1 MSNDI
6 AKFGKPKKRKLYEIK
21 IYTQQE
27 NLRNENIIGKIK
39 RDQED
44 ILNYAEVLNEEENNQ
59 KKKKHHKKKTKE
71 IDENSEKSEK
81 KLSDKS
87 SKIINDV
94 NKIISNM
101 NQSTEELKKL
111 NALFLIGT
119 SKKINKTSN
128 IQSQNL
134 PELNN
139 SKEIKDEKLIEEDEK
154 NKLENKKKKPL
165 NFTYINDNYRK
176 QLNRAFM
183 NFNPIIHLGN
193 LNLLRKADPSIN
205 EDIEKLEKHIDQ
217 DLKSIIDPY
226 YYKHQYEKLLKE
238 YEKSR
243 KRINT
248 APTENYNYNNNYT
261 YNPSLTTNSNK
272 TNNSIAVYRKRK
284 IKNKL
289 EIKRK
294 FPDKELRLKELKNM
308 DDCLKQI
315 SKSINE
321 NNINNYY
328 NNYNNL
334 RNYSIEQQT
343 HTYFPDIRKA
353 NDIMREIQQDR
364 LIRGLNKETKTKKKY
379 VEIENDK
386 IVEQI
391 SKGKDSLLKDI
402 IEIEKK

>member
-1 MSNDI
+1 MSNKI
-6 AKFGKPKKRKLYEIK
+6 NIIGKPKKRKLYEIK

-27 NLRNENIIGKIK
+27 NLKDEYIMGKIK
-39 RDQED
+39 RNQED

-94 NKIISNM
+94 NRIISNM
-101 NQSTEELKKL
+101 NESTEELKKL

-119 SKKINKTSN
+119 SKKINKTNN
-128 IQSQNL
+128 IQSENL
-134 PELNN
+134 EELKY

-154 NKLENKKKKPL
+154 NKLENKKKKPF

-205 EDIEKLEKHIDQ
+205 EDIAKLEEHINK
-217 DLKSIIDPY
+217 DLKSIIDPH

-238 YEKSR
+238 HEKLR
-243 KRINT
+243 KGLKT
-248 APTENYNYNNNYT
+248 APTENYNINNYT

-272 TNNSIAVYRKRK
+272 TNNSIPVYRKRK
-284 IKNKL
+284 LKNKL

-315 SKSINE
+315 SKSINDD
-321 NNINNYY
+321 NINNYY

-334 RNYSIEQQT
+334 RNYSIQQQT

-364 LIRGLNKETKTKKKY
+364 LIRGLNKETKNKKKY
-379 VEIENDK
+379 VENENNK

-391 SKGKDSLLKDI
+391 SKGKDLLLKDI
-402 IEIEKK
+402 IEIEK

>member
-1 MSNDI
+1 MSNKI
-6 AKFGKPKKRKLYEIK
+6 NIIGKPKKRKLYEIK

-27 NLRNENIIGKIK
+27 NLKDEYIMGKIK
-39 RDQED
+39 RNQED
-44 ILNYAEVLNEEENNQ
+44 ILNYAEVLNEEENNL
-59 KKKKHHKKKTKE
+59 KKKKHLKKKSKE
-71 IDENSEKSEK
+71 IDEYSEKTEK

-94 NKIISNM
+94 NRIISNM
-101 NQSTEELKKL
+101 NESTEELKKL

-119 SKKINKTSN
+119 SKKINKTNN
-128 IQSQNL
+128 IQSENL
-134 PELNN
+134 EELKY

-154 NKLENKKKKPL
+154 NKLENKKKKPF

-205 EDIEKLEKHIDQ
+205 EDIAKLEEHINK
-217 DLKSIIDPY
+217 DLKSIIDPH

-238 YEKSR
+238 HEKLR
-243 KRINT
+243 KGLKT
-248 APTENYNYNNNYT
+248 APTENYNINNYT

-272 TNNSIAVYRKRK
+272 TNNSIPVYRKRK
-284 IKNKL
+284 LKNKL

-294 FPDKELRLKELKNM
+294 FPDKELSLKELKNM

-315 SKSINE
+315 SKSINDD
-321 NNINNYY
+321 NINNYY

-334 RNYSIEQQT
+334 RNYSIQQQT

-364 LIRGLNKETKTKKKY
+364 LIRGLNKETKNKKKY
-379 VEIENDK
+379 VENENNK

-391 SKGKDSLLKDI
+391 SKGKDLLLKDI
-402 IEIEKK
+402 IEIEK

>member
-1 MSNDI
+1 MSNKI
-6 AKFGKPKKRKLYEIK
+6 NIIGKPKKRKLYEIK

-27 NLRNENIIGKIK
+27 NLKDEHIIGKIK
-39 RDQED
+39 RNQED
-44 ILNYAEVLNEEENNQ
+44 ILNYAEVLNEEENNL
-59 KKKKHHKKKTKE
+59 KKKKHLKKKSKE
-71 IDENSEKSEK
+71 IDEYSEKTEK

-94 NKIISNM
+94 NRIISNM
-101 NQSTEELKKL
+101 NESTEELKKL

-119 SKKINKTSN
+119 SKKINKTNN
-128 IQSQNL
+128 IQSENL
-134 PELNN
+134 EELKY

-154 NKLENKKKKPL
+154 NKLENKKKKPF

-205 EDIEKLEKHIDQ
+205 EDIAKLEEHINK
-217 DLKSIIDPY
+217 DLKSIIDPH

-238 YEKSR
+238 HEKSR
-243 KRINT
+243 KRMNT
-248 APTENYNYNNNYT
+248 APTENYNYT

-334 RNYSIEQQT
+334 RNYSIQQQT

>member
-1 MSNDI
+1 MSNKI
-6 AKFGKPKKRKLYEIK
+6 NIIGKPKKRKLYEIK

-27 NLRNENIIGKIK
+27 NLKDEYIMGKIK
-39 RDQED
+39 RNQED
-44 ILNYAEVLNEEENNQ
+44 ILNYAEVLNEEENNL
-59 KKKKHHKKKTKE
+59 KKKKHLKKKSKE
-71 IDENSEKSEK
+71 IDEYSEKTEK

-94 NKIISNM
+94 NRIISNM
-101 NQSTEELKKL
+101 NESTEELKKL

-119 SKKINKTSN
+119 SKKINKTNN
-128 IQSQNL
+128 IQSENL
-134 PELNN
+134 EELKY

-154 NKLENKKKKPL
+154 NKLENKKKKPF

-205 EDIEKLEKHIDQ
+205 EDIAKLEEHINK
-217 DLKSIIDPY
+217 DLKSIIDPH

-238 YEKSR
+238 HEKLR
-243 KRINT
+243 KGLKT
-248 APTENYNYNNNYT
+248 APTENYNINNYT

-272 TNNSIAVYRKRK
+272 TNNSIPVYRKRK
-284 IKNKL
+284 LKNKL

-315 SKSINE
+315 SKSIND

-364 LIRGLNKETKTKKKY
+364 LIRGLNKETKNKKKY
-379 VEIENDK
+379 VENENNK

-391 SKGKDSLLKDI
+391 SKGKDLLLKDI
-402 IEIEKK
+402 IEIEK

>member
-1 MSNDI
+1 MSNKI
-6 AKFGKPKKRKLYEIK
+6 NIIGKPKKRKLYEIK

-27 NLRNENIIGKIK
+27 NLKDEHIIGKIK
-39 RDQED
+39 RNQED
-44 ILNYAEVLNEEENNQ
+44 ILNYAEVLNEEENNL
-59 KKKKHHKKKTKE
+59 KKKKHLKKKSKE
-71 IDENSEKSEK
+71 IDEYSEKTEK
-81 KLSDKS
+81 NLSDKS

-94 NKIISNM
+94 NRIISNM
-101 NQSTEELKKL
+101 NESTEELKKL
-111 NALFLIGT
+111 NALIGT
-119 SKKINKTSN
+119 SKKINKTNN
-128 IQSQNL
+128 IQSENL
-134 PELNN
+134 EELKY

-154 NKLENKKKKPL
+154 NKLENKKKKPF

-205 EDIEKLEKHIDQ
+205 EDIAKLEEHINK
-217 DLKSIIDPY
+217 DLKSIIDPH

-238 YEKSR
+238 HEKLR
-243 KRINT
+243 KGLKT
-248 APTENYNYNNNYT
+248 APTENYNINNYT

-272 TNNSIAVYRKRK
+272 TNNSIPVYRKRK
-284 IKNKL
+284 LKNKL

-315 SKSINE
+315 SKSINDD
-321 NNINNYY
+321 NINNYY

-334 RNYSIEQQT
+334 RNYSIQQQT

-364 LIRGLNKETKTKKKY
+364 LIRGLNKETKNKKKY
-379 VEIENDK
+379 VENENNK

-391 SKGKDSLLKDI
+391 SKGKDLLLKDI
-402 IEIEKK
+402 IEIEK

>member
-1 MSNDI
+1 MSNKI
-6 AKFGKPKKRKLYEIK
+6 NIIGKPKKRKLYEIK

-27 NLRNENIIGKIK
+27 NLKDEYIMGKIK
-39 RDQED
+39 RNQED
-44 ILNYAEVLNEEENNQ
+44 ILNYAEVLNEEENNL
-59 KKKKHHKKKTKE
+59 KKKKHLKKKSKE
-71 IDENSEKSEK
+71 IDEYSEKTEK

-94 NKIISNM
+94 NRIISNM
-101 NQSTEELKKL
+101 NESTEELKKL

-119 SKKINKTSN
+119 SKKINKTNN
-128 IQSQNL
+128 IQSENL
-134 PELNN
+134 EELKY

-154 NKLENKKKKPL
+154 NKLENKKKKPF

-205 EDIEKLEKHIDQ
+205 EDIAKLEEHINK
-217 DLKSIIDPY
+217 DLKSIIDPH

-238 YEKSR
+238 HEKLR
-243 KRINT
+243 KGLKT
-248 APTENYNYNNNYT
+248 APTENYNINNYT

-272 TNNSIAVYRKRK
+272 TNNSIPVYRKRK
-284 IKNKL
+284 LKNKL

-315 SKSINE
+315 SKSINDD
-321 NNINNYY
+321 NINNYY

-334 RNYSIEQQT
+334 RNYSIQQQT

-364 LIRGLNKETKTKKKY
+364 LIRGLNKETKNKKKY
-379 VEIENDK
+379 VGNENNK

-391 SKGKDSLLKDI
+391 SKGKDLLLKDI
-402 IEIEKK
+402 IEIEK

>member
-6 AKFGKPKKRKLYEIK
+6 AKLGKPKKRKLYEIK

-44 ILNYAEVLNEEENNQ
+44 ILNYAEVLNEEENNL
-59 KKKKHHKKKTKE
+59 KKKKHLKKKSKE
-71 IDENSEKSEK
+71 IDELSEKTEK

-94 NKIISNM
+94 NRIISNM
-101 NQSTEELKKL
+101 NESTEELKKL

-119 SKKINKTSN
+119 SKKINKTNN
-128 IQSQNL
+128 IQSENL
-134 PELNN
+134 EELKY

-154 NKLENKKKKPL
+154 NKLENKKKKPF

-176 QLNRAFM
+176 QLNRAFL

-205 EDIEKLEKHIDQ
+205 EDIAKLEEHINK
-217 DLKSIIDPY
+217 DLKSIIDPH

-238 YEKSR
+238 HEKLR
-243 KRINT
+243 KGLKT
-248 APTENYNYNNNYT
+248 APTENYNINNYT

-315 SKSINE
+315 SKSINDD
-321 NNINNYY
+321 NINNYY

-334 RNYSIEQQT
+334 RNYSIQQQT

-364 LIRGLNKETKTKKKY
+364 LIRGLNKETKNKKKY
-379 VEIENDK
+379 VENENNK

-391 SKGKDSLLKDI
+391 SKGKDLLLKDI
-402 IEIEKK
+402 IEIEK

>member
-1 MSNDI
+1 MSNKI
-6 AKFGKPKKRKLYEIK
+6 NIIGKPKKRKLYEIK

-27 NLRNENIIGKIK
+27 NLKDEHIIGKIK
-39 RDQED
+39 RNQED
-44 ILNYAEVLNEEENNQ
+44 ILNYAEVLNEEENNL
-59 KKKKHHKKKTKE
+59 KKKKHLKKKSKE
-71 IDENSEKSEK
+71 IDELSEKTEK

-94 NKIISNM
+94 NRIISNM
-101 NQSTEELKKL
+101 NESTEELKKL

-119 SKKINKTSN
+119 SKKINKTNN
-128 IQSQNL
+128 IQSENL
-134 PELNN
+134 EELKY

-154 NKLENKKKKPL
+154 NKLENKKKKPF

-205 EDIEKLEKHIDQ
+205 EDIAKLEEHINK
-217 DLKSIIDPY
+217 DLKSIIDPH

-238 YEKSR
+238 HEKLR
-243 KRINT
+243 KGLKT
-248 APTENYNYNNNYT
+248 APTENYNINNYT

-272 TNNSIAVYRKRK
+272 TNNSIPVYRKRK
-284 IKNKL
+284 LKNKL

-315 SKSINE
+315 SKSINDD
-321 NNINNYY
+321 NINNYY

-334 RNYSIEQQT
+334 RNYSIQQQT

-364 LIRGLNKETKTKKKY
+364 LIRGLNKETKNKKKY
-379 VEIENDK
+379 VENENNK

-391 SKGKDSLLKDI
+391 SKGKDLLLKDI
-402 IEIEKK
+402 IEIEK

>member
-1 MSNDI
+1 MSNKI
-6 AKFGKPKKRKLYEIK
+6 NIIGKPKKRKLYEIK

-27 NLRNENIIGKIK
+27 NLKDEHIIGKIK
-39 RDQED
+39 RNQED
-44 ILNYAEVLNEEENNQ
+44 ILNYAEVLNEEENNL
-59 KKKKHHKKKTKE
+59 KKKKHLKKKSKE
-71 IDENSEKSEK
+71 IDELSEKTEK

-94 NKIISNM
+94 NRIISNM
-101 NQSTEELKKL
+101 NESTEELKKL

-119 SKKINKTSN
+119 SKKINKTNN
-128 IQSQNL
+128 IQSENL
-134 PELNN
+134 EELKY

-154 NKLENKKKKPL
+154 NKLENKKKKPF

-205 EDIEKLEKHIDQ
+205 EDIAKLEEHINK
-217 DLKSIIDPY
+217 DLKSIIDPH

-238 YEKSR
+238 HEKLR
-243 KRINT
+243 KGLKT
-248 APTENYNYNNNYT
+248 APTENYNINNYT

-272 TNNSIAVYRKRK
+272 TNNSIPVYRKRK
-284 IKNKL
+284 LKNKL

-315 SKSINE
+315 SKSINDD
-321 NNINNYY
+321 NINNYY

-334 RNYSIEQQT
+334 RNYSIQQQT

-364 LIRGLNKETKTKKKY
+364 LIRGLNKETKNKKKY
-379 VEIENDK
+379 VENENNK

-391 SKGKDSLLKDI
+391 SKGKDLLLKDI

>member
-44 ILNYAEVLNEEENNQ
+44 ILNYAEVLNEEEKNQ
-59 KKKKHHKKKTKE
+59 RKKKHYKKKTKE

-119 SKKINKTSN
+119 SKKINKTNN
-128 IQSQNL
+128 IQSENL
-134 PELNN
+134 EELKY

-154 NKLENKKKKPL
+154 NKLENKKKKPF

-205 EDIEKLEKHIDQ
+205 EDIEKLEKHIDE

-238 YEKSR
+238 HEKSR
-243 KRINT
+243 KRMNT
-248 APTENYNYNNNYT
+248 APTENYNYT

>member
-1 MSNDI
+1 MSNKI
-6 AKFGKPKKRKLYEIK
+6 NIIGKPKKRKLYEIK

-27 NLRNENIIGKIK
+27 NLKDEHIIGKIK
-39 RDQED
+39 RNQED
-44 ILNYAEVLNEEENNQ
+44 ILNYAEVLNEEENNL
-59 KKKKHHKKKTKE
+59 KKKKHLKKKSKE
-71 IDENSEKSEK
+71 IDEYSEKTEK

-94 NKIISNM
+94 NRIISNM
-101 NQSTEELKKL
+101 NESTEELKKL

-119 SKKINKTSN
+119 SKKINKTNN
-128 IQSQNL
+128 IQSENL
-134 PELNN
+134 EELKY

-154 NKLENKKKKPL
+154 NKLENKKKKPF

-205 EDIEKLEKHIDQ
+205 EDIAKLEEHINK
-217 DLKSIIDPY
+217 DLKSIIDPH

-238 YEKSR
+238 HEKLR
-243 KRINT
+243 KGLKT
-248 APTENYNYNNNYT
+248 APTENYNINNYT

-272 TNNSIAVYRKRK
+272 TNNSIPVYRKRK
-284 IKNKL
+284 LKNKL

-315 SKSINE
+315 SKSINDD
-321 NNINNYY
+321 NINNYY

-334 RNYSIEQQT
+334 RNYSIQQQT

-364 LIRGLNKETKTKKKY
+364 LIRGLNKETKNKKKY
-379 VEIENDK
+379 VENENNK

-391 SKGKDSLLKDI
+391 SKGKDLLLKDI
-402 IEIEKK
+402 IEIEK

>member
-1 MSNDI
+1 MSNKI
-6 AKFGKPKKRKLYEIK
+6 NIIGKPKKRKLYEIK

-27 NLRNENIIGKIK
+27 NLKDEYIMGKIK
-39 RDQED
+39 RNQED
-44 ILNYAEVLNEEENNQ
+44 ILNYAEVLNEEENNL
-59 KKKKHHKKKTKE
+59 KKKKHLKKKSKE
-71 IDENSEKSEK
+71 IDEYSEKTEK

-94 NKIISNM
+94 NRIISNM
-101 NQSTEELKKL
+101 NESTEELKKL

-119 SKKINKTSN
+119 SKKINKTNN
-128 IQSQNL
+128 IQSENL
-134 PELNN
+134 EELKY

-154 NKLENKKKKPL
+154 NKLENKKKKPF

-205 EDIEKLEKHIDQ
+205 EDIAKLEEHINK
-217 DLKSIIDPY
+217 DLKSIIDPH

-238 YEKSR
+238 HEKLR
-243 KRINT
+243 KGLKT
-248 APTENYNYNNNYT
+248 APTENYNINNYT

-272 TNNSIAVYRKRK
+272 TNNSIPVYRKRK
-284 IKNKL
+284 LKNKL

-315 SKSINE
+315 SKSINDD
-321 NNINNYY
+321 NINNYY

-334 RNYSIEQQT
+334 RNYSIQQQT

-364 LIRGLNKETKTKKKY
+364 LIRGLNKETKNKKKY
-379 VEIENDK
+379 VENENNK

-391 SKGKDSLLKDI
+391 SKGKDLLLKDI

>member
-1 MSNDI
+1 MSNKI
-6 AKFGKPKKRKLYEIK
+6 NIIGKPKKRKLYEIK

-27 NLRNENIIGKIK
+27 NLKDEHIIGKIK
-39 RDQED
+39 RNQED
-44 ILNYAEVLNEEENNQ
+44 ILNYAEVLNEEENNL
-59 KKKKHHKKKTKE
+59 KKKKHLKKKSKE
-71 IDENSEKSEK
+71 IDEYSEKTEK
-81 KLSDKS
+81 NLSDKS

-94 NKIISNM
+94 NRIISNM
-101 NQSTEELKKL
+101 NESTEELKKL

-128 IQSQNL
+128 IQSENL
-134 PELNN
+134 EELKY
-139 SKEIKDEKLIEEDEK
+139 SKEMKDEKLIEEDEK
-154 NKLENKKKKPL
+154 NKLENKKKKPF

-205 EDIEKLEKHIDQ
+205 EDIAKLEEHINK
-217 DLKSIIDPY
+217 DLKSIIDPH

-238 YEKSR
+238 HEKLR
-243 KRINT
+243 KGLKT
-248 APTENYNYNNNYT
+248 APTENYNINNYT

-272 TNNSIAVYRKRK
+272 TNNSIPVYRKRK
-284 IKNKL
+284 LKNKL

-315 SKSINE
+315 SKSINDD
-321 NNINNYY
+321 NINNYY

-334 RNYSIEQQT
+334 RNYSIQQQT

-364 LIRGLNKETKTKKKY
+364 LIRGLNKETKNKKKY
-379 VEIENDK
+379 VENENNK

-391 SKGKDSLLKDI
+391 SKGKDLLLKDI
-402 IEIEKK
+402 IEIEK

>member
-1 MSNDI
+1 MSNKI
-6 AKFGKPKKRKLYEIK
+6 NIIGKPKKRKLYEIK

-27 NLRNENIIGKIK
+27 NLKDEHIIGKIK
-39 RDQED
+39 RNQED
-44 ILNYAEVLNEEENNQ
+44 ILNYAEVLNEEENNL
-59 KKKKHHKKKTKE
+59 KKKKHLKKKSKE
-71 IDENSEKSEK
+71 IDELSEKTEK

-94 NKIISNM
+94 NRIISNM
-101 NQSTEELKKL
+101 NESTEELKKL

-119 SKKINKTSN
+119 SKKINKTNN
-128 IQSQNL
+128 IQSENL
-134 PELNN
+134 EELKY

-205 EDIEKLEKHIDQ
+205 EDIQKLEKHIDD
-217 DLKSIIDPY
+217 DLKTIIDPY

-238 YEKSR
+238 HEKLK

-248 APTENYNYNNNYT
+248 APTLQTDNYNNNSNNYT
-261 YNPSLTTNSNK
+261 NYNNYNNANTTF
-272 TNNSIAVYRKRK
+272 RRRR
-284 IKNKL
+284 KNKL

-294 FPDKELRLKELKNM
+294 FPDKDLRIKELKNM
-308 DDCLKQI
+308 NDCLIQI
-315 SKSINE
+315 SKSIN
-321 NNINNYY
+321 NDNINHYY
-328 NNYNNL
+328 NDYEIL
-334 RNYSIEQQT
+334 KNYSIEQQA
-343 HTYFPDIRKA
+343 HNYFPDIRKA

>member
-1 MSNDI
+1 MSNKI
-6 AKFGKPKKRKLYEIK
+6 NIIGKPKKRKLYEIK

-27 NLRNENIIGKIK
+27 NLKDEHIIGKIK
-39 RDQED
+39 RNQED
-44 ILNYAEVLNEEENNQ
+44 ILNYAEVLNEEENNL
-59 KKKKHHKKKTKE
+59 KKKKHLKKKSKE
-71 IDENSEKSEK
+71 IDELSEKTEK

-94 NKIISNM
+94 NRIISNM
-101 NQSTEELKKL
+101 NESTEELKKL

-119 SKKINKTSN
+119 SKKINKTNN
-128 IQSQNL
+128 IQSENL
-134 PELNN
+134 EELKY

-154 NKLENKKKKPL
+154 NKLENKKKKPF

-205 EDIEKLEKHIDQ
+205 EDIEKLEKHIDE

-238 YEKSR
+238 HEKSR
-243 KRINT
+243 KRMNT
-248 APTENYNYNNNYT
+248 APTENYNYT

>member
-1 MSNDI
+1 MSNKI
-6 AKFGKPKKRKLYEIK
+6 NIIGKPKKRKLYEIK

-27 NLRNENIIGKIK
+27 NLKDEYIMGKIK
-39 RDQED
+39 RNQED
-44 ILNYAEVLNEEENNQ
+44 ILNYAEVLNEEENNL
-59 KKKKHHKKKTKE
+59 KKKKHLKKKSKE
-71 IDENSEKSEK
+71 IDEYSEKTEK

-94 NKIISNM
+94 NRIISNM
-101 NQSTEELKKL
+101 NESTEELKKL

-119 SKKINKTSN
+119 SKKINKTNN
-128 IQSQNL
+128 IQSENL
-134 PELNN
+134 EELKY

-154 NKLENKKKKPL
+154 NKLENKKKKPF

-205 EDIEKLEKHIDQ
+205 EDIAKLEEHINK
-217 DLKSIIDPY
+217 DLKSIIDPH

-238 YEKSR
+238 HEKLR
-243 KRINT
+243 KGLKT
-248 APTENYNYNNNYT
+248 APTENYNINNYT

-272 TNNSIAVYRKRK
+272 TNNSIPVYRKRK
-284 IKNKL
+284 LKNKL

-315 SKSINE
+315 SKSINDD
-321 NNINNYY
+321 NINNYY

-334 RNYSIEQQT
+334 RNYSIQQQT

-364 LIRGLNKETKTKKKY
+364 LIRGLNKETKNKKKY
-379 VEIENDK
+379 VENENNK

-391 SKGKDSLLKDI
+391 SKGKDLLLKDI
-402 IEIEKK
+402 IEIEK

>member
-1 MSNDI
+1 MSNKI
-6 AKFGKPKKRKLYEIK
+6 NIIGKPKKRKLYEIK

-27 NLRNENIIGKIK
+27 NLKDEYIMGKIK
-39 RDQED
+39 RNQED
-44 ILNYAEVLNEEENNQ
+44 ILNYAEVLNEEENNL
-59 KKKKHHKKKTKE
+59 KKKKHLKKKSKE
-71 IDENSEKSEK
+71 IDEYSEKTEK

-94 NKIISNM
+94 NRIISNM
-101 NQSTEELKKL
+101 NESTEELKKL

-119 SKKINKTSN
+119 SKKINKTNN
-128 IQSQNL
+128 IQSENL
-134 PELNN
+134 EELKY

-154 NKLENKKKKPL
+154 NKLENKKKKPF

-205 EDIEKLEKHIDQ
+205 EDIAKLEEHINK
-217 DLKSIIDPY
+217 DLKSIIDPH

-238 YEKSR
+238 HEKLR
-243 KRINT
+243 KGLKT
-248 APTENYNYNNNYT
+248 APTENYNINNYT

-272 TNNSIAVYRKRK
+272 TNNSIPVYRKRK
-284 IKNKL
+284 LKNKL

-315 SKSINE
+315 SKSIND

-328 NNYNNL
+328 NNFNNL

-364 LIRGLNKETKTKKKY
+364 LIRGLNKETKAKKKY

>member
-1 MSNDI
+1 MSNKI
-6 AKFGKPKKRKLYEIK
+6 NIIGKPKKRKLYEIK

-27 NLRNENIIGKIK
+27 NLKDEYIMGKIK
-39 RDQED
+39 RNQED
-44 ILNYAEVLNEEENNQ
+44 ILNYAEVLNEEENNL
-59 KKKKHHKKKTKE
+59 KKKKHLKKKSKE
-71 IDENSEKSEK
+71 IDEYSEKTEK

-94 NKIISNM
+94 NRIISNM
-101 NQSTEELKKL
+101 NESTEELKKL

-119 SKKINKTSN
+119 SKKINKTNN
-128 IQSQNL
+128 IQSENL
-134 PELNN
+134 EELKY
-139 SKEIKDEKLIEEDEK
+139 SKEMKDEKLIEEDEK
-154 NKLENKKKKPL
+154 YKLENKKKKPF

-205 EDIEKLEKHIDQ
+205 EDIAKLEEHINK
-217 DLKSIIDPY
+217 DLKSIIDPH

-238 YEKSR
+238 HEKLR
-243 KRINT
+243 KGLKT
-248 APTENYNYNNNYT
+248 APTENYNINNYT

-272 TNNSIAVYRKRK
+272 TNNSIPVYRKRK
-284 IKNKL
+284 LKNKL

-315 SKSINE
+315 SKSINDD
-321 NNINNYY
+321 NINNYY

-334 RNYSIEQQT
+334 RNYSIQQQT

-364 LIRGLNKETKTKKKY
+364 LIRGLNKETKNKKKY
-379 VEIENDK
+379 VENENNK

-391 SKGKDSLLKDI
+391 SKGKDLLLKDI
-402 IEIEKK
+402 IEIEK

>member
-1 MSNDI
+1 MSNKI
-6 AKFGKPKKRKLYEIK
+6 NIIGKPKKRKLYEIK

-27 NLRNENIIGKIK
+27 NLKDEHIIGKIK
-39 RDQED
+39 RNQED
-44 ILNYAEVLNEEENNQ
+44 ILNYAEVLNEEENNL
-59 KKKKHHKKKTKE
+59 KKKKHLKKKSKE
-71 IDENSEKSEK
+71 IDELSEKTEK

-94 NKIISNM
+94 NRIISNM
-101 NQSTEELKKL
+101 NESTEELKKL

-119 SKKINKTSN
+119 SKKINKTNN
-128 IQSQNL
+128 IQSENL
-134 PELNN
+134 EELKY

-154 NKLENKKKKPL
+154 NKLENKKKKPF

-205 EDIEKLEKHIDQ
+205 EDIAKLEEHINK
-217 DLKSIIDPY
+217 DLKSIIDPH

-238 YEKSR
+238 HEKSR
-243 KRINT
+243 KRMNT
-248 APTENYNYNNNYT
+248 APTENYNYT

>member
-1 MSNDI
+1 MSNKI
-6 AKFGKPKKRKLYEIK
+6 NIIGKPKKRKLYEIK

-27 NLRNENIIGKIK
+27 NLKDEYIMGKIK
-39 RDQED
+39 RNQED
-44 ILNYAEVLNEEENNQ
+44 ILNYAEVLNEEENNL
-59 KKKKHHKKKTKE
+59 KKKKHLKKKSKE
-71 IDENSEKSEK
+71 IDEYSEKTEK

-94 NKIISNM
+94 NRIISNM
-101 NQSTEELKKL
+101 NESTEELKKL

-119 SKKINKTSN
+119 SKKINKTNN
-128 IQSQNL
+128 IQSENL
-134 PELNN
+134 EELKY

-154 NKLENKKKKPL
+154 NKLENKKKKPF

-205 EDIEKLEKHIDQ
+205 EDIEKLEKHIDE

-238 YEKSR
+238 HEKSR
-243 KRINT
+243 KRMNT
-248 APTENYNYNNNYT
+248 APTENYNYT

-315 SKSINE
+315 SKSIND

>member
-59 KKKKHHKKKTKE
+59 RKKKHYKKKTKE

-205 EDIEKLEKHIDQ
+205 EDIEKLEKHIDE

-238 YEKSR
+238 HEKSR
-243 KRINT
+243 KRMNT
-248 APTENYNYNNNYT
+248 APTENYNYT

-272 TNNSIAVYRKRK
+272 TNNSIPVYRKRK
-284 IKNKL
+284 LKNKL

-315 SKSINE
+315 SKSIND

-364 LIRGLNKETKTKKKY
+364 LIRGLNQDTKLKKKY
-379 VEIENDK
+379 VDGENNR
-386 IVEQI
+386 IVDQI
-391 SKGKDSLLKDI
+391 SKSKDLLLKEI
-402 IEIEKK
+402 GEIEKK

>member
-1 MSNDI
+1 MSNKI
-6 AKFGKPKKRKLYEIK
+6 NIIGKPKKRKLYEIK

-27 NLRNENIIGKIK
+27 NLKDEHIIGKIK
-39 RDQED
+39 RNQED
-44 ILNYAEVLNEEENNQ
+44 ILNYAEVLNEEENNL
-59 KKKKHHKKKTKE
+59 KKKKHLKKKSKE
-71 IDENSEKSEK
+71 IDELSEKTEK

-94 NKIISNM
+94 NRIISNM
-101 NQSTEELKKL
+101 NESTEELKKL

-119 SKKINKTSN
+119 SKKINKTNN
-128 IQSQNL
+128 IQSENL
-134 PELNN
+134 EELKY

-154 NKLENKKKKPL
+154 NKLENKKKKPF

-205 EDIEKLEKHIDQ
+205 EDIAKLEEHINK
-217 DLKSIIDPY
+217 DLKSIIDPH

-238 YEKSR
+238 HEKSR
-243 KRINT
+243 KRMNT
-248 APTENYNYNNNYT
+248 APTENYNYT

-272 TNNSIAVYRKRK
+272 TNNSIPVYRKRK
-284 IKNKL
+284 LKNKL

>member
-1 MSNDI
+1 MSNKI
-6 AKFGKPKKRKLYEIK
+6 NIIGKPKKRKLYEIK

-27 NLRNENIIGKIK
+27 NLKDEYIMGKIK
-39 RDQED
+39 RNQED
-44 ILNYAEVLNEEENNQ
+44 ILNYAEVLNEEENNL
-59 KKKKHHKKKTKE
+59 KKKKHLKKKSKE
-71 IDENSEKSEK
+71 IDEYSEKTEK

-94 NKIISNM
+94 NRIISNM
-101 NQSTEELKKL
+101 NESTEELKKL

-119 SKKINKTSN
+119 SKKINKTNN
-128 IQSQNL
+128 IQSENL
-134 PELNN
+134 EELKY

-154 NKLENKKKKPL
+154 NKLENKKKKPF

-205 EDIEKLEKHIDQ
+205 EDIAKLEEYINK
-217 DLKSIIDPY
+217 DLKSIIDPH

-238 YEKSR
+238 HEKLR
-243 KRINT
+243 KGLKT
-248 APTENYNYNNNYT
+248 APTENYNINNYT

-272 TNNSIAVYRKRK
+272 TNNSIPVYRKRK
-284 IKNKL
+284 LKNKL

-315 SKSINE
+315 SKSINDD
-321 NNINNYY
+321 NINNYY

-334 RNYSIEQQT
+334 RNYSIQQQT

-364 LIRGLNKETKTKKKY
+364 LIRGLNKETKNKKKY
-379 VEIENDK
+379 VENENNK

-391 SKGKDSLLKDI
+391 SKGKDLLLKDI
-402 IEIEKK
+402 IEIEK

>member
-1 MSNDI
+1 M
-6 AKFGKPKKRKLYEIK
+6 KY
-21 IYTQQE
+21 
-27 NLRNENIIGKIK
+27 
-39 RDQED
+39 
-44 ILNYAEVLNEEENNQ
+44 
-59 KKKKHHKKKTKE
+59 
-71 IDENSEKSEK
+71 
-81 KLSDKS
+81 
-87 SKIINDV
+87 
-94 NKIISNM
+94 
-101 NQSTEELKKL
+101 
-111 NALFLIGT
+111 
-119 SKKINKTSN
+119 
-128 IQSQNL
+128 
-134 PELNN
+134 

-154 NKLENKKKKPL
+154 NKLENKKKKPF

-205 EDIEKLEKHIDQ
+205 EDIAKLEEHINK
-217 DLKSIIDPY
+217 DLKSIIDPH

-238 YEKSR
+238 HEKLR
-243 KRINT
+243 KGLKT
-248 APTENYNYNNNYT
+248 APTENYNINNYT

-272 TNNSIAVYRKRK
+272 TNNSIPVYRKRK
-284 IKNKL
+284 LKNKL

-315 SKSINE
+315 SKSINDD
-321 NNINNYY
+321 NINNYY

-334 RNYSIEQQT
+334 RNYSIQQQT

-364 LIRGLNKETKTKKKY
+364 LIRGLNKETKNKKKY
-379 VEIENDK
+379 VENENNK

-391 SKGKDSLLKDI
+391 SKGKDLLLKDI
-402 IEIEKK
+402 IEIEK

>member
-1 MSNDI
+1 MSNKI
-6 AKFGKPKKRKLYEIK
+6 NIIGKPKKRKLYEIK

-27 NLRNENIIGKIK
+27 NLKDEHIIGKIK
-39 RDQED
+39 RNQED
-44 ILNYAEVLNEEENNQ
+44 ILNYAEVLNEEENNL
-59 KKKKHHKKKTKE
+59 KKKKHLKKKSKE
-71 IDENSEKSEK
+71 IDELSEKTEK

-94 NKIISNM
+94 NRIISNM
-101 NQSTEELKKL
+101 NESTEELKKL

-119 SKKINKTSN
+119 SKKINKTNN
-128 IQSQNL
+128 IQSENL
-134 PELNN
+134 EELKY

-154 NKLENKKKKPL
+154 NKLENKKKKPF

-205 EDIEKLEKHIDQ
+205 EDIAKLEEHINK
-217 DLKSIIDPY
+217 DLKSIIDPH

-238 YEKSR
+238 HEKLR
-243 KRINT
+243 KKLKT
-248 APTENYNYNNNYT
+248 APTENYNINNYT

-272 TNNSIAVYRKRK
+272 TNNSIPVYRKRK
-284 IKNKL
+284 LKNKL

-315 SKSINE
+315 SKSINDD
-321 NNINNYY
+321 NINNYY

-334 RNYSIEQQT
+334 RNYSIQQQT

-364 LIRGLNKETKTKKKY
+364 LIRGLNKETKNKKKY
-379 VEIENDK
+379 VENENNK

-391 SKGKDSLLKDI
+391 SKGKDLLLKDI
-402 IEIEKK
+402 IEIEK

>member
-1 MSNDI
+1 MSNKI
-6 AKFGKPKKRKLYEIK
+6 NIIGKPKKRKLYEIK

-27 NLRNENIIGKIK
+27 NLKDEHIIGKIK
-39 RDQED
+39 RNQED
-44 ILNYAEVLNEEENNQ
+44 ILNYAEVLNEEENNL
-59 KKKKHHKKKTKE
+59 KKKKHLKKKSKE
-71 IDENSEKSEK
+71 IDELSEKTEK

-94 NKIISNM
+94 NRIISNM
-101 NQSTEELKKL
+101 NESTEELKKL

-119 SKKINKTSN
+119 SKKINKTNN
-128 IQSQNL
+128 IQSENL
-134 PELNN
+134 EELKY

-154 NKLENKKKKPL
+154 NKLENKKKKPF

-205 EDIEKLEKHIDQ
+205 EDIAKLEEHINK
-217 DLKSIIDPY
+217 DLKSIIDPH

-238 YEKSR
+238 HEKLR
-243 KRINT
+243 KGLKT
-248 APTENYNYNNNYT
+248 APTENYNINNYT

-272 TNNSIAVYRKRK
+272 TNNSIPVYRKRK
-284 IKNKL
+284 LKNKL

-315 SKSINE
+315 SKSINDD
-321 NNINNYY
+321 NINNYY

-364 LIRGLNKETKTKKKY
+364 LIRGLNKETKNKKKY
-379 VEIENDK
+379 VENENNK

-391 SKGKDSLLKDI
+391 SKGKDLLLKDI
-402 IEIEKK
+402 IEIEK

>member
-59 KKKKHHKKKTKE
+59 KKKKHHNKKTKE

-94 NKIISNM
+94 KKIISNM

-193 LNLLRKADPSIN
+193 LNLLIKADPSIN
-205 EDIEKLEKHIDQ
+205 EDIEKLEKHIDE

-238 YEKSR
+238 HEKLK

-248 APTENYNYNNNYT
+248 APTLQTDNYNNNSNNYT
-261 YNPSLTTNSNK
+261 NYNNYNNANTTFRRRSK
-272 TNNSIAVYRKRK
+272 KK
-284 IKNKL
+284 I

-294 FPDKELRLKELKNM
+294 FPDKDLRIKELKNM
-308 DDCLKQI
+308 NDCLIQI
-315 SKSINE
+315 SKSIN
-321 NNINNYY
+321 NDNINHYY
-328 NNYNNL
+328 NDYEIL
-334 RNYSIEQQT
+334 KNYSIEQQA
-343 HTYFPDIRKA
+343 HNYFPDIRKA
-353 NDIMREIQQDR
+353 NDIMREIQQDK
-364 LIRGLNKETKTKKKY
+364 LIRGLNQDTKLKKKY
-379 VEIENDK
+379 VDGENNR
-386 IVEQI
+386 IVDQI
-391 SKGKDSLLKDI
+391 TRSKDLLLK
-402 IEIEKK
+402 EIAEVEKK

>member
-134 PELNN
+134 PELKN

-205 EDIEKLEKHIDQ
+205 EDIAKLEEHINK
-217 DLKSIIDPY
+217 DLKSIIDPH

-238 YEKSR
+238 HEKLR
-243 KRINT
+243 KGLKT
-248 APTENYNYNNNYT
+248 APTENYNINNYT

-272 TNNSIAVYRKRK
+272 TNNSIPVYRKRK
-284 IKNKL
+284 LKNKL

-315 SKSINE
+315 SKSINDD
-321 NNINNYY
+321 NINNYY
-328 NNYNNL
+328 NNNNNL
-334 RNYSIEQQT
+334 RNYSIQQQT

-364 LIRGLNKETKTKKKY
+364 LIRGLNKETKAKKKY

>member
-1 MSNDI
+1 MSNKI
-6 AKFGKPKKRKLYEIK
+6 NIIGKPKKRKLYEIK

-27 NLRNENIIGKIK
+27 NLKDEHIIGKIK
-39 RDQED
+39 RNQED
-44 ILNYAEVLNEEENNQ
+44 ILNYAEVLNEEENNL
-59 KKKKHHKKKTKE
+59 KKKKHLKKKSKE
-71 IDENSEKSEK
+71 IDELSEKTEK

-94 NKIISNM
+94 NRIISNM
-101 NQSTEELKKL
+101 NESTEELKKL

-119 SKKINKTSN
+119 SKKINKTNN
-128 IQSQNL
+128 IQSENL
-134 PELNN
+134 EELKY

-205 EDIEKLEKHIDQ
+205 EDIAKLEEHINK
-217 DLKSIIDPY
+217 DLKSIIDPH

-238 YEKSR
+238 HEKLR
-243 KRINT
+243 KGLKT
-248 APTENYNYNNNYT
+248 APTENYNINNYT

-272 TNNSIAVYRKRK
+272 TNNSIPVYRKRK
-284 IKNKL
+284 LKNKL

-315 SKSINE
+315 SKSINDD
-321 NNINNYY
+321 NINNYY

-334 RNYSIEQQT
+334 RNYSIQQQT

-364 LIRGLNKETKTKKKY
+364 LIRGLNKETKNKKKY
-379 VEIENDK
+379 VENENNK

-391 SKGKDSLLKDI
+391 SKGKDLLLKDI
-402 IEIEKK
+402 IEIEK

>member
-59 KKKKHHKKKTKE
+59 RKKKHYKKKTKE

-139 SKEIKDEKLIEEDEK
+139 SKEIKDKKLIGEDEK

-205 EDIEKLEKHIDQ
+205 EDIEKLEKHIDE

-238 YEKSR
+238 HEKSR
-243 KRINT
+243 KRMNT
-248 APTENYNYNNNYT
+248 APTENYNYT